1 MGHHSVL
8 GTVGRSG
15 GHRERGQAL
24 VMVTLALIAMC
35 GLIGLA
41 VDFGWAYFVK
51 RAAQGAADSAAIAA
65 AEEMRRMVGMSG
77 PYPCLG
83 GGGVCR
89 DDANPYVCL
98 GSVTSDGSDN
108 LDNACLYARQNGFQ
122 DGGRQ
127 RVVISEG
134 SASEPPTVPGVPLQY
149 WATVRVTESV
159 PQLFAAI
166 TGNPI
171 AVVSARATAG
181 VYMGRAR
188 GSIILLNRQN
198 DTASWGA
205 GNPTGTNL
213 DVGGGSTVTAGGG
226 ILLASGCRGNN
237 CSSNYAGEVSGSSSV
252 TAPYT
257 RIRDTGTHDLSGSA
271 TWTQTPTNG
280 HREGSE
286 FQDPTRR
293 KPQVPV
299 VAGSEEICEVPGG
312 VIAANTG
319 ETVNLGP
326 GKYYA
331 TACCRNGQT
340 YATGLPIQFSGNIK
354 FNAGGSCFGGSASPT
369 SFSRY
374 VFYGGV
380 AKQNGAATA
389 WTFDPGQIIFA
400 GAAQPNNNTAGRV
413 LDMDVGGGD
422 FSITGPGPTSA
433 GNVFLFTDPNYPGL
447 TATPPKISSIIGTLK
462 QGAVDFKA
470 GGSGRASYE
479 LDGLNAEGA
488 GFPAELK
495 PYENVVM
502 WQDRRNSVSRY
513 LADGTYD
520 CAAPYTNCGKSNA
533 QLTADGVVEDS
544 PQLTLAAGA
553 QTVIR
558 GIIYQPRGSWAVL
571 QASPGMSAPLQ
582 MISGALKVQGNG
594 TINMTPVTEG
604 LPISIVSLVE

>member
-1 MGHHSVL
+1 
-8 GTVGRSG
+8 
-15 GHRERGQAL
+15 
-24 VMVTLALIAMC
+24 MVTLALVAMC

-51 RAAQGAADSAAIAA
+51 RAAQGAADAAAIAA
-65 AEEMRRMVGMSG
+65 AEEMRRMTGVSG

-89 DDANPYVCL
+89 DDSNPYVCA
-98 GSVTSDGSDN
+98 GSVTLDGADN

-127 RVVISEG
+127 RVFISEG
-134 SASEPPTVPGVPLQY
+134 TASAPPTVTGVPLQY

-181 VYMGRAR
+181 LYQGRVR
-188 GSIILLNRQN
+188 GSIILLNRN
-198 DTASWGA
+198 TDTASWGA
-205 GNPTGTNL
+205 GNPTGANL
-213 DVGGGSTVTAGGG
+213 DVGGTSQVRAGGG
-226 ILLASGCRGNN
+226 ILMASGCNGAN
-237 CSSNYAGEVSGSSSV
+237 CGGTYAGAVSGNSSSV

-257 RIRDTGTHDLSGSA
+257 HIRDTGNYTTSGGA
-271 TWTQTPTNG
+271 TWTATPQNG
-280 HREGSE
+280 YREGSE

-293 KPQVPV
+293 KNQVPV

-312 VIAANTG
+312 VIAANPG

-331 TACCRNGQT
+331 IAYDRQGNP
-340 YATGLPIQFSGNIK
+340 YATGQPIQFSGNVK
-354 FNAGGSCFGGSASPT
+354 FNSSGQCFGGVAGPSN
-369 SFSRY
+369 FSRY
-374 VFYGGV
+374 VFYGGIM
-380 AKQNGAATA
+380 KQNGQDTA
-389 WTFDPGQIIFA
+389 WTFDPGEIIFA
-400 GAAQPNNNTAGRV
+400 GATPPNQNSAGRV
-413 LDMDVGGGD
+413 VDMDVGGGD

-433 GNVFLFTDPNYPGL
+433 GNVFVFTDPNYPGL
-447 TATPPKISSIIGTLK
+447 GTPPARVAPILGNLK
-462 QGAVDFKA
+462 QGAVDFKS
-470 GGSGRASYE
+470 GGSGRASFT

-495 PYENVVM
+495 PWENVVM
-502 WQDRRNSVSRY
+502 WQDRRNSVTRY
-513 LADGTYD
+513 LPDGSYD
-520 CAAPYTNCGKSNA
+520 CVAPYTDCGKSGGQQA
-533 QLTADGVVEDS
+533 TDGVIADS
-544 PQLTLAAGA
+544 PQLSIAAGA

-571 QASPGMSAPLQ
+571 QAAPGMSAPLQ
-582 MISGALKVQGNG
+582 LISGALKVQGNG

-604 LPISIVSLVE
+604 LPVSIVSLVE